1 MKPTAEILASISQN
15 SSSHP
20 KEVFTKLYRYML
32 RPDIYFLAYK
42 HLYAN
47 NGAATPGVDKDDT
60 ADGFS
65 EAKVARIIESL
76 KDGSYQPRPVRR
88 TYIDKGNGGGKKRA
102 LGLLGFTDCNHAAH
116 GAE

>member
-15 SSSHP
+15 SRSHP
-20 KEVFTKLYRYML
+20 EEVFTRLYRYML

-65 EAKVARIIESL
+65 EAKIARIIESL
-76 KDGSYQPRPVRR
+76 KDGSYQPDL
-88 TYIDKGNGGGKKRA
+88 Y
-102 LGLLGFTDCNHAAH
+102 AAH
-116 GAE
+116 TLIKRTEAARSDRWDCPDLQISWFRKLSG